1 MVYEPRLLAT
11 LIISDNLR
19 ENARETFGYFEKQD
33 VQLKVISGDHPLTVS
48 KIAQKAG
55 IKNAETFV
63 DMSSLDGPID
73 YKALVDTTTV
83 FGRVTPKQKQSLI
96 QALKGNHTV
105 CMTGDGVNDVLA
117 LREADIGVAMAN
129 GSSAARAASDVILLD
144 SDFSR
149 MQNVLNEGRRVINN
163 IERVASMYLVKTIYS
178 LILAVIFMILTNP
191 YPFEPVQLTPIN
203 ALTVGIPSFFLS
215 LIHI

>member
-1 MVYEPRLLAT
+1 QRVLVLVEYPGILEEEMVYEPRLLAT

-96 QALKGNHTV
+96 QALKGNH
-105 CMTGDGVNDVLA
+105 
-117 LREADIGVAMAN
+117 
-129 GSSAARAASDVILLD
+129 
-144 SDFSR
+144 
-149 MQNVLNEGRRVINN
+149 
-163 IERVASMYLVKTIYS
+163 
-178 LILAVIFMILTNP
+178 
-191 YPFEPVQLTPIN
+191 
-203 ALTVGIPSFFLS
+203 
-215 LIHI
+215 